1 MNPSHPAM
9 TDIRPAS
16 DVSSADLC
24 AAMNDAFSD
33 YAVSMTLSD
42 SAFRMMMRQRGL
54 DTAASRVA
62 LVADRIAAIWLVSV
76 RDRKG
81 YLISSGTCPEFRSRG
96 LARALANDCL
106 TGLRANGTRSFQTE
120 VMDGNETAMALYRS
134 LGMTVSRRLDCYE
147 IAPPPAPSSSQ
158 SSPANWTDIASDV
171 TSLRD
176 WTPSWQNDDASLSAV
191 SNETT
196 CLQIRDSDGLA
207 AYAALIPQT
216 ATLAQMA
223 VRPDRRRSGLGSL
236 LVSSLQRA
244 MPDRPLRVLNAWAE
258 DTGYSAFLSSWGA
271 KPTVKQS
278 ELHMPL

>member
-1 MNPSHPAM
+1 
-9 TDIRPAS
+9 
-16 DVSSADLC
+16 
-24 AAMNDAFSD
+24 MNDAFSD

-54 DTAASRVA
+54 HSAASRVA
-62 LVADRIAAIWLVSV
+62 LVADRIAAVWLVSV
-76 RDRKG
+76 RGQKG
-81 YLISSGTCPEFRSRG
+81 YLISSGTRPEFRSRG

-134 LGMTVSRRLDCYE
+134 LGMSVSRRLDCYE
-147 IAPPPAPSSSQ
+147 IAPPPAPAPSSSQ
-158 SSPANWTDIASDV
+158 SSPANWTEIASEV
-171 TSLRD
+171 ASLRD
-176 WTPSWQNDDASLSAV
+176 WMPSWQNDDASLAAV
-191 SNETT
+191 SNETI

-223 VRPDRRRSGLGSL
+223 VRPDRRRNCLGSIIIAE
-236 LVSSLQRA
+236 LQRV
-244 MPDRPLRVLNAWAE
+244 MPDRPLRILNAWAD
-258 DTGYSAFLSSWGA
+258 DTGYTAFLSSWGA

-278 ELHMPL
+278 ELFMPL

>member
-1 MNPSHPAM
+1 M

-16 DVSSADLC
+16 DFSSADLC

-54 DTAASRVA
+54 DSAASRVA
-62 LVADRIAAIWLVSV
+62 LVADRIAAVWLVSV
-76 RDRKG
+76 RDQKG
-81 YLISSGTCPEFRSRG
+81 YLISSGTRPEFRSRG

-134 LGMTVSRRLDCYE
+134 LGMSVSRRLDCTE
-147 IAPPPAPSSSQ
+147 IAPPPAPAPSASQ
-158 SSPANWTDIASDV
+158 SSPANWTEIASEV
-171 TSLRD
+171 ASLRD
-176 WTPSWQNDDASLSAV
+176 WTPSWQNDDASLTAV

-223 VRPDRRRSGLGSL
+223 VRPDRRRSGLGSV
-236 LVSSLQRA
+236 LVSGLQRA
-244 MPDRPLRVLNAWAE
+244 MPDRPLRILNAWAD
-258 DTGYSAFLSSWGA
+258 DTGYTAFLSSWSA

-278 ELHMPL
+278 ELFMPL